1 MEYDFLVREQHL
13 TQALELPDVIQK
25 RNVFELQ
32 ERSGIPTELLFEQQ
46 PQEQNVFHSSPVYHR
61 IQNISG

>member
-1 MEYDFLVREQHL
+1 MEYDFLVKEQRL

-46 PQEQNVFHSSPVYHR
+46 PQEQNVFHSFPVCHR
-61 IQNISG
+61 IQNILG